1 MTNHQ
6 QPFDEHF
13 QRRLSDLE
21 SPVPDDL
28 FDRLQARRGAAMPSD
43 APLRERLAAH
53 ESPVSDIIFESIL
66 AERARQKRRRML
78 FWRSATAMAALLLI
92 GAFLFPLV
100 SKKMGLNGAKTIVN
114 SADTEGSNS
123 ELINKNKTLKT
134 DIESNDL
141 TLNNGELNASKTT
154 ENSAINSELN
164 SAKTL
169 TNSAHTEGSDFEL
182 KNKKS
187 ALKSTGEISAKSR
200 ELAQKNAEK
209 RIKSDAEKRFNAPL
223 INKKQ
228 ALNTSK
234 NLVNGADTEGSY
246 FELINKNSPS
256 ETATNFNKLNTSQ
269 TIINSANNSE
279 LINKN
284 SELNS
289 AKTFVNSAYTEGSN
303 AELMNK
309 NNALKTD
316 LENRLTPLNSTQLP
330 LDFLNIIAPK
340 TLDLSVEKRKNP
352 CSDPEHGCPTFG
364 KGRRRMGERAFYVDA
379 FVAPEYVM
387 RRFSKN
393 LDESEKLLAARDSVE
408 QTQYAAS
415 TGVRASMVLGN
426 GWAVRTGLVFNQI
439 NERAHFDS
447 LGVGSITTTYK
458 EVILPNGLRD
468 TVNTIV
474 TIVDGI
480 FRKNRYNH
488 YRSLDIP
495 LQIGYEMPLKNG
507 WTFSFNGGV
516 NVNIT
521 AWQKADIVGADLRQ
535 SMVSSGI
542 NAPNPVFRTRLGMS
556 LTGSV
561 AAYRQLLSGLEL
573 VIEPSIRYG
582 LQPITRTDYALKQQ
596 YSTAGLI
603 VGLRLRL

>member
-6 QPFDEHF
+6 QPFDEYF

-53 ESPVSDIIFESIL
+53 ESPVSDTIFESIL
-66 AERARQKRRRML
+66 AERERQKRRRML
-78 FWRSATAMAALLLI
+78 FWRSAMAMAALLLI

-100 SKKMGLNGAKTIVN
+100 SKKMELNGAKTIVN

-141 TLNNGELNASKTT
+141 TLNNGELNASKTI

-209 RIKSDAEKRFNAPL
+209 RINSDNEKRFNAPL

-246 FELINKNSPS
+246 FELINKNSLLK
-256 ETATNFNKLNTSQ
+256 TAPNSNKLNTSK

-279 LINKN
+279 L
-284 SELNS
+284 NS
-289 AKTFVNSAYTEGSN
+289 AKTIVNGAYTEGPN

-316 LENRLTPLNSTQLP
+316 LENRLTPLNPTQLP
-330 LDFLNIIAPK
+330 LDFLNIIMPK
-340 TLDLSVEKRKNP
+340 TLGLSVEKRKNP
-352 CSDPEHGCPTFG
+352 CSDPGHGCPTFG

-408 QTQYAAS
+408 KTQYAVS
-415 TGVRASMVLGN
+415 TGVRASMVFGN
-426 GWAVRTGLVFNQI
+426 GLTVRTGFVFNQI

-468 TVNTIV
+468 TVNTIITV
-474 TIVDGI
+474 VDGI
-480 FRKNRYNH
+480 FRKNRRNH

-535 SMVSSGI
+535 STVSSGI

-603 VGLRLRL
+603 IGLRLRL

>member
-1 MTNHQ
+1 
-6 QPFDEHF
+6 
-13 QRRLSDLE
+13 
-21 SPVPDDL
+21 
-28 FDRLQARRGAAMPSD
+28 
-43 APLRERLAAH
+43 
-53 ESPVSDIIFESIL
+53 
-66 AERARQKRRRML
+66 
-78 FWRSATAMAALLLI
+78 
-92 GAFLFPLV
+92 
-100 SKKMGLNGAKTIVN
+100 
-114 SADTEGSNS
+114 
-123 ELINKNKTLKT
+123 
-134 DIESNDL
+134 
-141 TLNNGELNASKTT
+141 
-154 ENSAINSELN
+154 
-164 SAKTL
+164 
-169 TNSAHTEGSDFEL
+169 
-182 KNKKS
+182 
-187 ALKSTGEISAKSR
+187 
-200 ELAQKNAEK
+200 
-209 RIKSDAEKRFNAPL
+209 
-223 INKKQ
+223 
-228 ALNTSK
+228 
-234 NLVNGADTEGSY
+234 
-246 FELINKNSPS
+246 
-256 ETATNFNKLNTSQ
+256 
-269 TIINSANNSE
+269 
-279 LINKN
+279 
-284 SELNS
+284 
-289 AKTFVNSAYTEGSN
+289 
-303 AELMNK
+303 
-309 NNALKTD
+309 
-316 LENRLTPLNSTQLP
+316 
-330 LDFLNIIAPK
+330 
-340 TLDLSVEKRKNP
+340 
-352 CSDPEHGCPTFG
+352 
-364 KGRRRMGERAFYVDA
+364 
-379 FVAPEYVM
+379 M

-408 QTQYAAS
+408 QTQYAVS

-468 TVNTIV
+468 TVNTIITV
-474 TIVDGI
+474 VDGI
-480 FRKNRYNH
+480 FRKNRRNH